1 MIPTISTTGECNDWY
16 NFVVV
21 SFFRRPSCISNLF
34 PLALFISNESAMAN
48 TAFEDVYLT
57 ILDVDGPEATDKLR
71 LRMNC
76 GTSAVSSEQSWL
88 LSPSV

>member
-1 MIPTISTTGECNDWY
+1 
-16 NFVVV
+16 
-21 SFFRRPSCISNLF
+21 
-34 PLALFISNESAMAN
+34 MAH

-71 LRMNC
+71 LRMHS
-76 GTSAVSSEQSWL
+76 GTGAVASEQSWL